1 MNKIIANQEV
11 MLKQMAEIKEMLVR
25 IEQFLTAHEQEGL
38 SKDKILA
45 EIKELAKLHGELP
58 FIRIDRIEQILTA
71 NEQKTDNEIAIKE
84 IDRYIDNRDCPMPT
98 EAIVHF
104 ELCKDWLQQ
113 EQECQ

>member
-1 MNKIIANQEV
+1 M
-11 MLKQMAEIKEMLVR
+11 
-25 IEQFLTAHEQEGL
+25 

-45 EIKELAKLHGELP
+45 DWSGHAESEWMRKYGYPFTNQAKLIFFEGFRSAMERTL
-58 FIRIDRIEQILTA
+58 QILTA
-71 NEQKTDNEIAIKE
+71 NEQEDGVVQCSTCSGKWSDATDNEIAIKE